1 MANTLNPDY
10 EGNSLSEMIPDDRLI
25 RYTMKNWTFG
35 PSNTGDI
42 RQYGCHLDVIEASK
56 KLKQV
61 CICGM
66 LYCGVFKR

>member
-25 RYTMKNWTFG
+25 RYTIDNWIFG
-35 PSNTGDI
+35 SDATGDI
-42 RQYGCHLDVIEASK
+42 RNYSCHLGILEASQ

-61 CICGM
+61 LII
-66 LYCGVFKR
+66 